1 MFLLLQL
8 ATRDTGNEVDHVSN
22 VQPIDVNQADAK
34 STLNLIKLM
43 SYQTSLKRAAYLGLS
58 FILDVRILLN

>member
-43 SYQTSLKRAAYLGLS
+43 SHQTSPKRAAYLGLS

>member
-8 ATRDTGNEVDHVSN
+8 ATTDTGNEVDHVSN

-43 SYQTSLKRAAYLGLS
+43 SHQTSLKRAAYLGLS